1 MILQNTQ
8 FIQVLNSKLTY
19 LQIFLK
25 ERKVLVKVFGG
36 DKIPKS
42 HSNKKKRFEHS
53 PKIQAFLPFHNRMI
67 DKHALVHENSAVLHK
82 TAIQRA
88 QIGFTNQKSLRSPF
102 EPIVCVN
109 TPQSVSFSLVCEH
122 YYWIHSGTVSQANT
136 GHVQQD
142 PSQVFLG
149 FELLD

>member
-1 MILQNTQ
+1 
-8 FIQVLNSKLTY
+8 
-19 LQIFLK
+19 
-25 ERKVLVKVFGG
+25 
-36 DKIPKS
+36 
-42 HSNKKKRFEHS
+42 
-53 PKIQAFLPFHNRMI
+53 MI

-102 EPIVCVN
+102 EPIVRVN

-149 FELLD
+149 FELLDLELRLGKFMLQKCLLQGDSILQLRQIKITFVLQFVNESNRLLQ